1 MAKPI
6 PGQIFA
12 REMQLIRD
20 ELQGSAKVQQ
30 GDS

>member
-12 REMQLIRD
+12 REVQFIRD

-30 GDS
+30 GDC